1 MKKMPAKIVD
11 GSRPKMNALLQYMQL
26 ETMPYDEIID
36 PADGYWW
43 LMRKGTHPAA
53 FLGMTKVDDM
63 PNAGYIARV
72 GVLSEFRGKGL
83 QKHLMRVAERR
94 ARQLGWTRLIST
106 TLNNPPSANSFI
118 ACGYKTYEPA
128 GPWGYTGTIYWFKDL

>member
-1 MKKMPAKIVD
+1 MKQLAAKSVD

-26 ETMPYDEIID
+26 ETMPQDEVID

-43 LMRKGTHPAA
+43 VIRKGSQPAA
-53 FLGMTKVDDM
+53 FLGMTKVDDQ
-63 PNAGYIARV
+63 PKWGYIARV
-72 GVLSEFRGKGL
+72 GVLPEYRGRGM
-83 QKHLMRVAERR
+83 QKHLMRVAERK
-94 ARQLGWTRLIST
+94 ARQVGWTRLIST

-128 GPWGYTGTIYWFKDL
+128 GPWGYTGTIYWFKEL